1 VAAILWPVVRRLLLS
16 LAVVAVVL
24 LAGCRLDVVVDLQL
38 GADGTGALSVTATVD
53 PEVVRDA
60 PGLADDLRFDDAVA
74 LGWVVDGPTPT
85 EDGGLTVTLRHPV
98 TSADDATNLLA
109 GLGPPFVDVRLER
122 TTAAAAADGDGDGGG
137 TPDEATTTMSGRLEL
152 AAGFDSFADADLLA
166 ATGAT
171 PYAEQIA
178 AADATP
184 STSLSIVF
192 RAALPGEVESTTGET
207 DDGAL
212 QWDAPLDG
220 SAQDLATVTA
230 QRPAGGGAWARPLSW
245 FLLALFVLW
254 VVLAVVLIIAV
265 ARARRARAARWLRYR
280 S

>member
-1 VAAILWPVVRRLLLS
+1 MVRRFLPLL
-16 LAVVAVVL
+16 AIVALVL
-24 LAGCRLDVVVDLQL
+24 LAGCRVDVVVDLQL
-38 GADGTGALSVTATVD
+38 GADGTGQLTVAATVD
-53 PEVVRDA
+53 AEVVRDA

-85 EDGGLTVTLRHPV
+85 NDGGLAVTLRHPV

-109 GLGPPFVDVRLER
+109 GLGPPFVEVRLER
-122 TTAAAAADGDGDGGG
+122 TTADDDDGDE
-137 TPDEATTTMSGRLEL
+137 DEATTTMSGRLEL

-166 ATGAT
+166 VTGAT

-178 AADATP
+178 AAGATP
-184 STSLSIVF
+184 EASMSIVF

-207 DDGAL
+207 NDGAL

-230 QRPAGGGAWARPLSW
+230 QRPASGGAWAGPVSW
-245 FLLALFVLW
+245 LLLALLVLW
-254 VVLAVVLIIAV
+254 VVLAVTVLAAV
-265 ARARRARAARWLRYR
+265 VRARRARTARRLRPTSQR
-280 S
+280 